1 MASRT
6 APQSL
11 ASSVTS
17 VAAITPAVRAR
28 FDWLAIT
35 ALTGALLVGFIV
47 RVWAIGAVG
56 FNSDEAVYAGQAAAL
71 AGDPT
76 YSKFFAIFRA
86 HPLLVQFLLSVVF
99 HFGVSDVA
107 ARLLMVMLGLA
118 AVPLVYLL
126 GEELFSRR
134 VALLSAFILAVAP
147 YHVVVTH
154 QVLLDGPETTLFLL
168 TMYLIARYGATA
180 APRYLYVAAVAAALT
195 FLAKE
200 TGVLVLFAIA
210 GFALATPAWRFGWKR
225 LLIASGVFVVAIS
238 PYPISILISNAS
250 DTAKQF
256 LVWQLLRRPN
266 HPFTFYAE
274 VLPGALGP
282 VLLVLAVVGVV
293 LAIRR
298 SAWEDRLLLAWIFV
312 PLSFYEAW
320 PVKGYQYLLPVL
332 PALVVLAA
340 RVIDLLAIRADEMRL
355 HADRFIRGRATI
367 QRIAVAAISA
377 TLLVSLAVPTLASVS
392 SGSALGSLAG
402 TGGLPGGREA
412 GAWIDANLP
421 QGSAFM
427 TIGPTLS
434 NIVQF
439 YGHRR
444 SQGLS
449 VSPNPQ
455 RRNPAYD
462 PIPNPDAAIRALKVQ
477 YLAWDVW
484 SASRS
489 THFATRLMEYVNRY
503 HGRLIFEEL
512 AFVRQA
518 DGSVVREPVI
528 RIYEVRP

>member
-28 FDWLAIT
+28 FDWLAIA

-180 APRYLYVAAVAAALT
+180 
-195 FLAKE
+195 
-200 TGVLVLFAIA
+200 
-210 GFALATPAWRFGWKR
+210 W
-225 LLIASGVFVVAIS
+225 LLS
-238 PYPISILISNAS
+238 
-250 DTAKQF
+250 Q
-256 LVWQLLRRPN
+256 RP
-266 HPFTFYAE
+266 
-274 VLPGALGP
+274 
-282 VLLVLAVVGVV
+282 
-293 LAIRR
+293 
-298 SAWEDRLLLAWIFV
+298 
-312 PLSFYEAW
+312 
-320 PVKGYQYLLPVL
+320 
-332 PALVVLAA
+332 
-340 RVIDLLAIRADEMRL
+340 
-355 HADRFIRGRATI
+355 
-367 QRIAVAAISA
+367 
-377 TLLVSLAVPTLASVS
+377 
-392 SGSALGSLAG
+392 
-402 TGGLPGGREA
+402 
-412 GAWIDANLP
+412 
-421 QGSAFM
+421 
-427 TIGPTLS
+427 
-434 NIVQF
+434 
-439 YGHRR
+439 
-444 SQGLS
+444 
-449 VSPNPQ
+449 
-455 RRNPAYD
+455 
-462 PIPNPDAAIRALKVQ
+462 
-477 YLAWDVW
+477 
-484 SASRS
+484 
-489 THFATRLMEYVNRY
+489 
-503 HGRLIFEEL
+503 
-512 AFVRQA
+512 
-518 DGSVVREPVI
+518 
-528 RIYEVRP
+528 